1 VSLRY
6 CRLDEGLTMETDRT
20 AGTKS
25 SILGHQWGM
34 ALRACVAFAMLMEV
48 REMTS
53 VWKKLATLLLKGCA

>member
-1 VSLRY
+1 
-6 CRLDEGLTMETDRT
+6 METDRT